1 MARRFDLGRAL
12 LALGSVLLFVSLY
25 LDWYDTGQS
34 GWEVFEALDLVLT
47 ALAVAGI
54 WAALRYDLVAD
65 WVPAALALAA
75 VVIVFVQLVEP
86 PPAAGGGDPSTGA
99 WLALGASLLMAAG
112 AVLSLARFAIL
123 VEMREHDRRRRMAAV
138 DRRADAQAASA
149 PAAPAAEDDDLGR
162 TESFTALAEDDDE
175 PAEPRP

>member
-12 LALGSVLLFVSLY
+12 LALGSLLLFVSLY

-34 GWEVFEALDLVLT
+34 GWEVFEALDLALT
-47 ALAVAGI
+47 ALAVAGV
-54 WAALRYDLVAD
+54 WAAVRYDLVAD

-75 VVIVFVQLVEP
+75 VVIVFVQLVGP

-99 WLALGASLLMAAG
+99 WLALAASLLMAAG
-112 AVLSLARFAIL
+112 AVLSFARFAIT

-138 DRRADAQAASA
+138 DRRPDAPP
-149 PAAPAAEDDDLGR
+149 PAAAEDDELGR
-162 TESFTALAEDDDE
+162 TQSFTALAEDDE
-175 PAEPRP
+175 PPEPRP